1 MKSHKVK
8 FGIQCPMYPP
18 MDNCLK
24 ALQRAEKLGWDFIEY
39 PDQLT
44 STHPLGMLRPPVPE
58 ADPST
63 PTSFFSEI
71 WFGSFEMTAAAAVLT
86 KTVELN
92 LGVVDA
98 LRRPPS
104 VMAQELATL
113 NHLCQGRLTVSVGA
127 GEEKQFAPY
136 GLSRDK
142 PFGRMEEAIRTWHA
156 LWNSQGRPISRE
168 SEFWPLKDAV
178 FPIPLYEGKR
188 PRLLATGGGDK
199 IFRMAGQLCDGWVT
213 FLPGGCDNSPE
224 VMASAIG
231 TISKFAREIGRDPGE
246 LTFNSHPM
254 VVLAEND
261 DEAWRLA
268 RHPNVGWIAITAAS
282 IDAGKIWEKLG
293 YKNPLGDFF
302 WSKNISVT
310 SMTKAQVEELTPE
323 IPDELT
329 DFSVIWG
336 GPERV
341 AKRLQTYI
349 DAGMNEIM
357 FVNMAACAEPEQGA
371 NWNRLVSDVLVRL
384 GRAPLNL

>member
-1 MKSHKVK
+1 MGSKIN
-8 FGIQCPMYPP
+8 FGIQCPMFPP
-18 MDNCLK
+18 IENCLK
-24 ALQRAEKLGWDFIEY
+24 AVQRAEQLGWDFIEY

-44 STHPLGMLRPPVPE
+44 STHPLGMLKPPVPQK
-58 ADPST
+58 DPSA

-71 WFGSFEMTAAAAVLT
+71 WFGSFEMTAAAAILT
-86 KTVELN
+86 DRVGLN

-113 NHLCQGRLTVSVGA
+113 SHMSAGRLTVSVGA
-127 GEEKQFAPY
+127 GEVKQFEPY
-136 GLSRDK
+136 GLSRDQ
-142 PFGRMEEAIRTWHA
+142 PFARMEEAIRIWQA
-156 LWNSQGRPISRE
+156 LWASDGKPISRE

-188 PRLLATGGGDK
+188 PRLLATGGGDR
-199 IFRMAGQLCDGWVT
+199 IFRMAGELCDGWVT
-213 FLPGGCDNSPE
+213 FLPGGCENNPQ
-224 VMASAIG
+224 VMGAAIDR
-231 TISKFAREIGRDPGE
+231 IKKFAREAGRDPQE

-254 VVLAEND
+254 VVLAETD

-293 YKNPLGDFF
+293 YKNPLGNFF

-310 SMTKAQVEELTPE
+310 SMTKAQVEALTPE

-336 GPERV
+336 SPERV
-341 AKRLQTYI
+341 AKRLQPYI
-349 DAGMNEIM
+349 DAGMNEVM
-357 FVNMAACAEPEQGA
+357 FVNMAACAEPEYGVH
-371 NWNRLVSDVLVRL
+371 WERLVSEVLVRL
-384 GRAPLNL
+384 GHAPLNLG